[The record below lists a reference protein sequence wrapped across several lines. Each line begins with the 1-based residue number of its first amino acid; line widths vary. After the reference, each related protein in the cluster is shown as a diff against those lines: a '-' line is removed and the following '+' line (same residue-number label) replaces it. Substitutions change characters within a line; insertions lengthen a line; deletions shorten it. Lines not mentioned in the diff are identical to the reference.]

1 MPLRTLINGRELVT
15 CYWICKTVSDFTKY
29 VYERVCENMCMH
41 TCLCVRTCVYTQ
53 DCVYVCV
60 CVCGWLC
67 DTCLCVACVD
77 VSMCLCSHLCVCGQ
91 ACRESGRVRGAF
103 SWRTVSTSPLNLDLD
118 PHRCRSLHPWVSCVC
133 AFLQKMAGRL
143 DVAARR
149 SLALVS
155 ETGPGEG
162 GSWGRREEF
171 RKFSAL
177 RQSICCHS

>member
-1 MPLRTLINGRELVT
+1 MSV
-15 CYWICKTVSDFTKY
+15 
-29 VYERVCENMCMH
+29 
-41 TCLCVRTCVYTQ
+41 CVRTCVCIHA
-53 DCVYVCV
+53 CVYVHVCIRRTACMCA

-91 ACRESGRVRGAF
+91 ACRESGRVCGAF

>member
-1 MPLRTLINGRELVT
+1 MSV
-15 CYWICKTVSDFTKY
+15 
-29 VYERVCENMCMH
+29 
-41 TCLCVRTCVYTQ
+41 CVRTCVCVHA
-53 DCVYVCV
+53 CVYVHVCIRRTACMCA

-91 ACRESGRVRGAF
+91 ACRESGCVRGAF

>member
-1 MPLRTLINGRELVT
+1 MNV
-15 CYWICKTVSDFTKY
+15 
-29 VYERVCENMCMH
+29 
-41 TCLCVRTCVYTQ
+41 CVRTCVCIHA
-53 DCVYVCV
+53 CVYVHVCIRRTACMCA

-91 ACRESGRVRGAF
+91 ACRESGRIHEAF
-103 SWRTVSTSPLNLDLD
+103 SWRTVSTSPFNLDLD
-118 PHRCRSLHPWVSCVC
+118 PHRCRSLHPLVSCVC

-162 GSWGRREEF
+162 VRNFGS
-171 RKFSAL
+171 SL
-177 RQSICCHS
+177 L

>member
-1 MPLRTLINGRELVT
+1 MSV
-15 CYWICKTVSDFTKY
+15 
-29 VYERVCENMCMH
+29 
-41 TCLCVRTCVYTQ
+41 CVRTCVCIHA
-53 DCVYVCV
+53 CVYVHVCIRRTACMCA

-162 GSWGRREEF
+162 VRNFGS
-171 RKFSAL
+171 SL
-177 RQSICCHS
+177 L